1 MGGGNTYNHVFACD
15 LPIFLS
21 EKSTWEILRK
31 ITSDILSLAICD
43 IKTVCFFNSALIF
56 LAFLTFPG
64 LLANLGCRQ
73 QADCPI
79 FPDCAHCLLKT
90 ACNSQNM
97 RTFCFLLNAFP
108 MLLGFV
114 RTCSVCSVP
123 RAVVLPIAT
132 GEKWS
137 PPSSP
142 PCCFTHFPLP
152 DP

>member
-1 MGGGNTYNHVFACD
+1 MGGNTYNHVFACD

-31 ITSDILSLAICD
+31 IPSGVLSLAICD
-43 IKTVCFFNSALIF
+43 IETVCFFNSALIF
-56 LAFLTFPG
+56 LASLTFPG

-79 FPDCAHCLLKT
+79 FPDYAHCLLKT

-97 RTFCFLLNAFP
+97 LTVCFFLNIFP
-108 MLLGFV
+108 VLLGFV
-114 RTCSVCSVP
+114 RKCSVYSI
-123 RAVVLPIAT
+123 AQAMVLPTAM